1 MKEKKKTPGP
11 AIHSLPEGLWPPAE
25 RAAWEKAR
33 RPNVRLQRGGSA
45 SHLRP
50 VVQHDLRKRYGLFL
64 DFVSRSGRFDTGA
77 AAGAH
82 VTPENVEAYVAELK
96 GRVTSVT
103 VYGSIQKL

>member
-33 RPNVRLQRGGSA
+33 RPNVRLQRGGAA
-45 SHLRP
+45 SHLRA

-64 DFVSRSGRFDTGA
+64 DFLARSGRLDMSA
-77 AAGAH
+77 SAGAQ
-82 VTPENVEAYVAELK
+82 VTPENVDPYVTALK
-96 GRVTSVT
+96 NRV
-103 VYGSIQKL
+103 